1 MKIQELDVS
10 LKLVGEKIELVE
22 GKTMLGSVRLGA
34 ELATEIADVGYFKIA
49 SGDHSH
55 ELSIKKRELLM

>member
-10 LKLVGEKIELVE
+10 LKLVGEELELIE
-22 GKTMLGSVRLGA
+22 GKTMLGPVRLGT

-49 SGDHSH
+49 SGNHNSKSPQYIH
-55 ELSIKKRELLM
+55 